1 MSPNRPQRYDISLEN
16 ANIFVKIC
24 GFRPFPTFPDLFR
37 PSFRL
42 SGAGFTRAV
51 SPRRRDGRSAQR
63 GTREGASRANREHAA
78 KRSEGEHA
86 RESEEATE
94 RGTQQ
99 ARGPGY
105 GRHGGGGRG
114 NPPPHHSTNA
124 LGAHCVVFS
133 REAVGGIP
141 LPYYFTAG
149 ATEGSGAPPSEVQA
163 QGFTNVHTAEHGAY
177 TCGNFVHIRMAK
189 GGRSKGR
196 GSTQRRRR
204 PDPRAAHERQRS
216 GTPEAFH
223 RDEAERRPK
232 GVSGAK
238 RGGTEGAADR
248 PQPQK
253 GRPNEA
259 EERLR

>member
-1 MSPNRPQRYDISLEN
+1 MSPNRPQRYDISLEI

-24 GFRPFPTFPDLFR
+24 SFRPFPTFPDLFR
-37 PSFRL
+37 LPPRL

-63 GTREGASRANREHAA
+63 GAREGASRANREHAA
-78 KRSEGEHA
+78 KRSAGEHA

-114 NPPPHHSTNA
+114 SPPPHHSTNS
-124 LGAHCVVFS
+124 LVAHCVAFS

-149 ATEGSGAPPSEVQA
+149 ATGGSLAQPSEAQA
-163 QGFTNVHTAEHGAY
+163 QGFTNGNTAEHGAY
-177 TCGNFVHIRMAK
+177 RNGNSVHIQMEK
-189 GGRSKGR
+189 GGGSRGS
-196 GSTQRRRR
+196 GSTQRRSQPATRAAR
-204 PDPRAAHERQRS
+204 EGQQSGHRKGEPRAS
-216 GTPEAFH
+216 K
-223 RDEAERRPK
+223 RR
-232 GVSGAK
+232 GAGRAR
-238 RGGTEGAADR
+238 RGETRAPGDR
-248 PQPQK
+248 HPLPYH
-253 GRPNEA
+253 
-259 EERLR
+259 